1 MARTTTPLTNTEIKA
16 AKAKDKEHTLQDGG
30 GLYLLIKPSGVKIWR
45 FNYYR
50 PDTKT
55 RALISFGAYPSISL
69 ADARQLREN
78 AKSLLAKNIDPQN
91 HQRELTEAE
100 TAMNSHTFAKVA
112 EAWMQIK
119 KSEISPDYA
128 KDVWRSIEKDLL
140 PTLGNLPVSL
150 IKAKTVIS
158 ALEPVSGRGALETV
172 RRLSQRVN
180 EIMIYAVNSGL
191 IDANPAS
198 GIGRA
203 FKKPAKEHMPTIRPE
218 ELPAFMKA
226 VSLASIDLTT
236 RLVIK
241 WQLLT
246 LVRPAEAAETA
257 WEDIDIENKEWR
269 IPAHKMKGNQKRKA
283 SGYIHVIPLSEPA
296 LDILQTLSPLS
307 QHREHVF
314 PSIKKPKAPMNSQT
328 ANAAI
333 KRMGYQDML
342 VISIILE

>member
-1 MARTTTPLTNTEIKA
+1 
-16 AKAKDKEHTLQDGG
+16 
-30 GLYLLIKPSGVKIWR
+30 
-45 FNYYR
+45 
-50 PDTKT
+50 
-55 RALISFGAYPSISL
+55 
-69 ADARQLREN
+69 
-78 AKSLLAKNIDPQN
+78 
-91 HQRELTEAE
+91 
-100 TAMNSHTFAKVA
+100 
-112 EAWMQIK
+112 
-119 KSEISPDYA
+119 
-128 KDVWRSIEKDLL
+128 
-140 PTLGNLPVSL
+140 
-150 IKAKTVIS
+150 
-158 ALEPVSGRGALETV
+158 
-172 RRLSQRVN
+172 
-180 EIMIYAVNSGL
+180 MIYAVNSGL

-314 PSIKKPKAPMNSQT
+314 HSIKKPKAPMNSQT

-333 KRMGYQDML
+333 KRMGYQNML
-342 VISIILE
+342 VISIVLE

>member
-1 MARTTTPLTNTEIKA
+1 
-16 AKAKDKEHTLQDGG
+16 
-30 GLYLLIKPSGVKIWR
+30 
-45 FNYYR
+45 
-50 PDTKT
+50 
-55 RALISFGAYPSISL
+55 
-69 ADARQLREN
+69 
-78 AKSLLAKNIDPQN
+78 
-91 HQRELTEAE
+91 
-100 TAMNSHTFAKVA
+100 MNSHTFAKVA

-119 KSEISPDYA
+119 KSEISAYYA
-128 KDVWRSIEKDLL
+128 KDVWRSIEKDFL

-307 QHREHVF
+307 
-314 PSIKKPKAPMNSQT
+314 
-328 ANAAI
+328 
-333 KRMGYQDML
+333 
-342 VISIILE
+342 

>member
-1 MARTTTPLTNTEIKA
+1 
-16 AKAKDKEHTLQDGG
+16 
-30 GLYLLIKPSGVKIWR
+30 
-45 FNYYR
+45 
-50 PDTKT
+50 
-55 RALISFGAYPSISL
+55 
-69 ADARQLREN
+69 
-78 AKSLLAKNIDPQN
+78 
-91 HQRELTEAE
+91 
-100 TAMNSHTFAKVA
+100 MNSHTFAKVA

-119 KSEISPDYA
+119 KSEISADYA

-140 PTLGNLPVSL
+140 PTPGNLSVSL

-246 LVRPAEAAETA
+246 LVRPAEA
-257 WEDIDIENKEWR
+257 
-269 IPAHKMKGNQKRKA
+269 G
-283 SGYIHVIPLSEPA
+283 
-296 LDILQTLSPLS
+296 
-307 QHREHVF
+307 
-314 PSIKKPKAPMNSQT
+314 
-328 ANAAI
+328 
-333 KRMGYQDML
+333 
-342 VISIILE
+342 